1 MLKPIIS
8 LTVQNGMLR
17 ENYTIDRDTVSGDI
31 FLSNCL
37 DVDGGGPTDMMHIA
51 PQAFGHLATIFATL
65 ADPRTAMPEVRLLT
79 GEPLA
84 DQMRALSHRIMPAD
98 AQHLKLLACV
108 VARMETALNESAH
121 AGRDMAAAPFAG
133 RVGV

>member
-1 MLKPIIS
+1 MLKPIVS

-17 ENYTIDRDTVSGDI
+17 ENYTVDRDTGSGDI

-51 PQAFGHLATIFATL
+51 PQALGPIATIFATL
-65 ADPRTAMPEVRLLT
+65 AENRTVMPEVRPLT

-84 DQMRALSHRIMPAD
+84 DQMRSLSHRIMPAD
-98 AQHLKLLACV
+98 ALHLKLLACV
-108 VARMETALNESAH
+108 VGRMEVALNESVSVA
-121 AGRDMAAAPFAG
+121 RDMAVAPFVG